1 MNINVIKADDRYLAD
16 CSAAVLNSDLG
27 KIYFKDKKRA
37 VQAITN
43 GILSGEIFVAVNND
57 LECLGFVWLDSAGMF
72 SRFPYLHMVAVRE
85 EFRGIGIGKI
95 LVRFF
100 EDTVSEENTKAFL
113 VVADFNPRA
122 KALYKSL
129 GYKEVGSIPGLY
141 KEGVT
146 ETLMMKELKA
156 SAAGKA

>member
-1 MNINVIKADDRYLAD
+1 MNINVIKADGSYLAD
-16 CSAAVLNSDLG
+16 CTSAVLNSDLG

-37 VQAITN
+37 VQALTG
-43 GILSGEIFVAVNND
+43 GIQSGEIYVAVNNE
-57 LECLGFVWLDSAGMF
+57 LECLGFVWFKSDGMF

-85 EFRGIGIGKI
+85 EYRGIGVGKI

-100 EDTVSEENTKAFL
+100 EDTVRGESTKAFL
-113 VVADFNPRA
+113 VVADFNPKA
-122 KALYKSL
+122 KSLYEHL

-146 ETLMMKELKA
+146 ESLMMKEL
-156 SAAGKA
+156 